1 MLKVE
6 PEPEPGHSDGS
17 GSSQIPRLRLRNP
30 DFEDCIFIAKNTG
43 GSKFRDKFDLLIT
56 DRADPGKIDDG
67 SDTRSGKRCTS
78 MYRYRIRKKYRY

>member
-1 MLKVE
+1 MPSRNKRFYCLLFKLKLEPE
-6 PEPEPGHSDGS
+6 PEPEPGQSDGS

-56 DRADPGKIDDG
+56 EW
-67 SDTRSGKRCTS
+67 
-78 MYRYRIRKKYRY
+78 